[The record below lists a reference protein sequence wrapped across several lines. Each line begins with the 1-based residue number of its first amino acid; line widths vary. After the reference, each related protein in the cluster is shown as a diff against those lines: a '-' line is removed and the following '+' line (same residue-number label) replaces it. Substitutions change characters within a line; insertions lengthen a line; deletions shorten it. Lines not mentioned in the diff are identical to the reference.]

1 MEQPVPGQ
9 QPPKKEDKKIRTR
22 YYKKSLR
29 THKDT
34 VLKVSALEGPFGG
47 HVITGSADN
56 SAISKCHHLITVT
69 VWNVTGAKAVRVQ
82 KISTERPSDEELFK
96 YEDHERERINY
107 SSEHVLNTPSALR
120 R

>member
-1 MEQPVPGQ
+1 M
-9 QPPKKEDKKIRTR
+9 
-22 YYKKSLR
+22 
-29 THKDT
+29 
-34 VLKVSALEGPFGG
+34 LKVSALEGPFGG

-56 SAISKCHHLITVT
+56 SAISKCDQSITVT

-120 R
+120 RLNEVPKDLNKPQLNKAICAYCFP